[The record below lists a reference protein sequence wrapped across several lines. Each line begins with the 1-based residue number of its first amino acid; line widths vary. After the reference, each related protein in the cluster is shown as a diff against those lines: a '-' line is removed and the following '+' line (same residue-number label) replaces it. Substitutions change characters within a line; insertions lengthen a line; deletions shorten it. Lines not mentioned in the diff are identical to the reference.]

1 MERSVHP
8 DQCNASSWYN
18 KAEKALADAK
28 KDNDFIYHERIPD
41 YKNLKLI
48 GKAAVA
54 KATALPEKLGNSNKV
69 LFDELCPLAVHQALA
84 AFDTRKKEMV
94 KRELERLTEATN
106 LANVSMSSMNLPGL
120 FTFCLYL
127 QFEFLRQN
135 HVFFIRLVKIE
146 ISAVCLLF
154 CQLFVYNLNY
164 SAKIILSSHQ

>member
-8 DQCNASSWYN
+8 DQCNASTWYN
-18 KAEKALADAK
+18 KAEKALAEAK
-28 KDNDFIYHERIPD
+28 KDNDFIYHERIPE

-120 FTFCLYL
+120 FT
-127 QFEFLRQN
+127 
-135 HVFFIRLVKIE
+135 I
-146 ISAVCLLF
+146 
-154 CQLFVYNLNY
+154 
-164 SAKIILSSHQ
+164 